1 MNRSSI
7 LRSENFKS
15 ALKRFEAIDCE
26 DPRKLE
32 EDDTEIAWSL
42 LYHRRLQYWVEQL
55 SENPSEALLLAA
67 RCQHIRRWEIAR
79 KTYPMNR
86 SGYQKW
92 RRRLARHHAEQAKI
106 VLESAGY
113 DGYLIQRVQE
123 LIQKVRLKLDPEVQ
137 LLEDAICLLFLEIE
151 YEKFLKKHSEEKVIN
166 ILRKTW
172 HKMSPAGHG
181 AAQSIVSTLSGEA
194 RRLVATATSSE

>member
-1 MNRSSI
+1 MDRSSTV
-7 LRSENFKS
+7 RSENLEK
-15 ALKRFEAIDCE
+15 ALERFEAVDCE

-32 EDDTEIAWSL
+32 KDGTEMTWSL

-55 SENPSEALLLAA
+55 SGNPSEALLLAA
-67 RCQHIRRWEIAR
+67 RCQHIRRWDITR
-79 KTYPMNR
+79 DTYPMDR
-86 SGYQKW
+86 VGYQKW

-113 DGYLIQRVQE
+113 GESVIQRVQE
-123 LIQKVRLKLDPEVQ
+123 LVQKVRLKLDPEVQ

-151 YEKFLKKHSEEKVIN
+151 YEKFLKKHSEEKVIH

-181 AAQSIVSTLSGEA
+181 AAQALVPTLSGEA
-194 RRLVATATSSE
+194 RRLVAMATAAT

>member
-1 MNRSSI
+1 MNRSSTV
-7 LRSENFKS
+7 RSENFKN
-15 ALKRFEAIDCE
+15 ALERFEAIDCE
-26 DPRKLE
+26 DPRKIE
-32 EDDTEIAWSL
+32 KDGNEIAWSL

-79 KTYPMNR
+79 KTYPMDR

-92 RRRLARHHAEQAKI
+92 RRRLARHHAEQAEI
-106 VLESAGY
+106 VLKAAGY
-113 DGYLIQRVQE
+113 GGSVIQRVQE
-123 LIQKVRLKLDPEVQ
+123 LVQKVRLKLDPEVQ

-151 YEKFLKKHSEEKVIN
+151 YEEFLKKHSEEKVVN

-172 HKMSPAGHG
+172 HKMSPVGHG
-181 AAQSIVSTLSGEA
+181 AAQSVVSSLSGEA
-194 RRLVATATSSE
+194 RRLVTAATST